1 LTPVSSS
8 WSAARATRCGTV
20 SILTSCSTNRTPD
33 ACQPTQVV
41 DACRSILERWAEPAD
56 LLVAKV
62 SPGLS
67 VGHCKRGFRCIG
79 CILILVSELL
89 GHTGGTWISR
99 SPIRRSRAPYRAA
112 GQPSR
117 AHQAGHRPPVGWFG
131 SPRLRRRHSHWE
143 STRRAKSCRSRRCD
157 LGFAQRT
164 RGVEVVAATRKR
176 HGMSDRHSETRCEV
190 R

>member
-79 CILILVSELL
+79 CILILVSELR

-99 SPIRRSRAPYRAA
+99 SPIHRSRAPYRAA

-117 AHQAGHRPPVGWFG
+117 AHQAGHPATRRVVRLAPTATKTQSLGIR
-131 SPRLRRRHSHWE
+131 SPREVMPFPQVRSRVRAANEGCRGRRR
-143 STRRAKSCRSRRCD
+143 D
-157 LGFAQRT
+157 AQ
-164 RGVEVVAATRKR
+164 APW
-176 HGMSDRHSETRCEV
+176 HV
-190 R
+190 RQAFRDSV